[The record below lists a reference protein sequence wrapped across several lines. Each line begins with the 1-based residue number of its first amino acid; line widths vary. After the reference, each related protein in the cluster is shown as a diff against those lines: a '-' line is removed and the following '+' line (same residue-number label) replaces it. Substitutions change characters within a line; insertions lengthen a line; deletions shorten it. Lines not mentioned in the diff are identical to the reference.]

1 MKKHRFNESY
11 KWIYK
16 THKDIM
22 NDFMQYGIRFC
33 SALIKLALY
42 GPNHPL
48 YKMWVCK
55 CVYILE
61 YIGRLKMKSG
71 KKVIERHYQEF
82 FTGYN
87 ETERETKK
95 WLESMQKRTKYGNFT
110 MSDETV
116 KRVFAIYDSVRI
128 SAVSYLMDCNERYF
142 ASEYASLIEQAV
154 DGGVKKQYTID
165 YYKKYMDLYY

>member
-1 MKKHRFNESY
+1 MAKNNESY
-11 KWIYK
+11 KWVYK
-16 THKDIM
+16 THKDIINELTDYSM
-22 NDFMQYGIRFC
+22 WF
-33 SALIKLALY
+33 SHTLEELVLY
-42 GPNHPL
+42 GPSHPL
-48 YKMWVCK
+48 YKAWVCK
-55 CVYILE
+55 CSYIFE

-87 ETERETKK
+87 EAERETKK
-95 WLESMQKRTKYGNFT
+95 WLESMQERTKYGNFT

-128 SAVSYLMDCNERYF
+128 SAVPYLMDCNERYF